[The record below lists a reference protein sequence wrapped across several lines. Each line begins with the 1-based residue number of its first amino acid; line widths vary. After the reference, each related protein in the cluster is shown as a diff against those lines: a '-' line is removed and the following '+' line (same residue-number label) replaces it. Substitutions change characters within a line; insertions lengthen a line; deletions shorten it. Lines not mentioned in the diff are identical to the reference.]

1 MNCWTRCFPKSIR
14 PDLLLAFVLLA
25 GSIAPQ
31 AVSAQRRDYFTEL
44 EINDIKLAQEIADR
58 TAVLLWVADR
68 RLVELSPAAPEGEA
82 AEDEGGLGATIG
94 NAIIRV
100 LNPEGAAQLEEL
112 ERERAAL
119 EDDLAGHTRTDLL
132 RGYLQA
138 LEETMDNIDDA
149 YERDRG
155 EVREPIEALRDFSED
170 ALEALEDLES
180 TSDAEARALD
190 DAIEETE
197 TVIEGS
203 AKALETISN

>member
-1 MNCWTRCFPKSIR
+1 MNCWTRCSPKSIR

-44 EINDIKLAQEIADR
+44 EINDIKMAQEIADR

-68 RLVELSPAAPEGEA
+68 RLVELSPAAPEDEA
-82 AEDEGGLGATIG
+82 AEDEGGLGTTIG

-100 LNPEGAAQLEEL
+100 LNPEGAAQLDEL
-112 ERERAAL
+112 ERERAAF
-119 EDDLAGHTRTDLL
+119 EDDLGGHTRTDLL

-149 YERDRG
+149 YERNRG
-155 EVREPIEALRDFSED
+155 DVREPIEALRNFSED

-190 DAIEETE
+190 DAIGETK